1 MLTRLSR
8 EVANKEI
15 ELEPLL
21 SDLTF
26 NNIVRMVTGKRYYG
40 DEVHNEE
47 EANLFKKLV
56 ADINDSSGARHP
68 GDYLPFLK
76 IFGRSF
82 EKKVKAVGEAMDA
95 ILQRLLEEC
104 RSDKDGNTMV
114 NHLLSLQQQEPEYYT
129 DVTIKGLMLVNQI

>member
-8 EVANKEI
+8 DVNKDI

-47 EANLFKKLV
+47 EANVFKKLV

-68 GDYLPFLK
+68 GDYLPFMK
-76 IFGRSF
+76 IFGGSF
-82 EKKVKAVGEAMDA
+82 EKKVKAVAEAMDE

-104 RSDKDGNTMV
+104 KRDKEGNTMV
-114 NHLLSLQQQEPEYYT
+114 NHLLSLQQEEPEYYT
-129 DVTIKGLMLVNQI
+129 DVTIKGLMLVSGNE